1 MFILLSSFKI
11 TLKLELKKGI
21 YLFNCLKKKKN
32 LVVGAGFSGA
42 VIAERLANIMDED
55 VLVIDK
61 NSFLGGESFDYK
73 DKSGIMVHKFGSNIF
88 HTNYEYIMKYVGSEQ
103 GNLGEYDRAD
113 KYGGIIV
120 RECLRTRR
128 LHSISFVLYDRWW
141 NYLERKRS
149 SIPAD
154 NKDRFPDL

>member
-73 DKSGIMVHKFGSNIF
+73 DKSGIMVQNLLDDISAQITFTAFLHNIIPV
-88 HTNYEYIMKYVGSEQ
+88 TL
-103 GNLGEYDRAD
+103 GNIAGA
-113 KYGGIIV
+113 II
-120 RECLRTRR
+120 
-128 LHSISFVLYDRWW
+128 FVAAPLIAGHFKGC
-141 NYLERKRS
+141 EK
-149 SIPAD
+149 
-154 NKDRFPDL
+154 